1 MGCIYKITNLI
12 NNKVYIGKTS
22 RSLETRWQEHRKNFY
37 KLQDKMAIHMAM
49 FKYGPEAFDLEKIE
63 NCNESN
69 INEREQYWIDYY
81 NSYNNGYNSTLGGEG
96 SVKVDYQEVLSLWK
110 QGLNLQQIT
119 NKMKIDRHTASNI
132 LKIYNI
138 TEKEIFRRGIGRP
151 VLQYTLD
158 GKFVNRFDSIT
169 DAVNNMGKNNI
180 SAIKN
185 CCNKTSKSAYNFLW
199 KYEDDN
205 TSIEEIVYD
214 FKKSGKGKT
223 KKVLQYDLNDNFI
236 QKHNSCREAA
246 RTINAPYHV
255 GINSCCLGRQKTAYG
270 YKWKY
275 EDDN

>member
-49 FKYGPEAFDLEKIE
+49 FKYGSEAFDLEKIE

-151 VLQYTLD
+151 VLQYTLE

-180 SAIKN
+180 GAIKN

-205 TSIEEIVYD
+205 TSIEEIIYD